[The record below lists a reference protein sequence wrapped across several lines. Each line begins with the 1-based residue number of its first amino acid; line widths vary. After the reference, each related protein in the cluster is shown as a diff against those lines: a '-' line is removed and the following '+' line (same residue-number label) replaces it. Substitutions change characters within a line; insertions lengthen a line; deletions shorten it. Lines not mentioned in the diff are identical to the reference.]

1 MVDSDWSMIVRDKR
15 KCDSSSTNVDGNIGG
30 FIFGTAVSF
39 SVESVSG
46 SFLGAGL
53 RRAFFVSVPNF
64 RS

>member
-1 MVDSDWSMIVRDKR
+1 MIRESETR
-15 KCDSSSTNVDGNIGG
+15 LRPMFDGNIGG

-53 RRAFFVSVPNF
+53 RRAFFVSVPNSIKSSIS
-64 RS
+64 RNKILW